1 MAWGPAVAMM
11 AIIFIASSIPDV
23 RALPGGFSDKSWHS
37 MVYALLGAMML
48 RGFARARWTGVT
60 LAGALAAVA
69 LSVLYGVS
77 DEWHQSFVPGRSP
90 DVYDVGADAAGA
102 TIGVAA
108 AAALAFIV
116 RRWGIV
122 ESPPRPER
130 PE

>member
-1 MAWGPAVAMM
+1 MM

-37 MVYALLGAMML
+37 TGYALLGAMML
-48 RGFARARWTGVT
+48 RGFAGGRWIGVT
-60 LAGALAAVA
+60 VARALAAVV

-90 DVYDVGADAAGA
+90 DVYDVAADAIGA

-108 AAALAFIV
+108 AAASAFIV

-122 ESPPRPER
+122 ESPPRSER